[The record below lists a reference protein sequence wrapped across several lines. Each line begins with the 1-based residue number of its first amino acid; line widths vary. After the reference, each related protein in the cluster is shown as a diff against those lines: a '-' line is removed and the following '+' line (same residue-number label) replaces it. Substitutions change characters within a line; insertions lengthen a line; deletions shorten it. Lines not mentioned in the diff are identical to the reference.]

1 MLYQCGR
8 RTICREGLSE
18 AANYKSHSRWDR
30 YLGMTAAMTQVPVPT
45 ATDGVV
51 AKSYGIPKQIALKGA
66 GYYQIYSGT
75 SSPNWIAGKL
85 MKISTMTPSGIIST
99 SREHI
104 MLAPY
109 GDDPK
114 DQHWIRQGYKY

>member
-1 MLYQCGR
+1 MKGMNN
-8 RTICREGLSE
+8 ICSINQKWVREPSP
-18 AANYKSHSRWDR
+18 D
-30 YLGMTAAMTQVPVPT
+30 PF
-45 ATDGVV
+45 
-51 AKSYGIPKQIALKGA
+51 GIPKQIALKGA

-85 MKISTMTPSGIIST
+85 MEISTMTPSGIIST